1 MIPIQKPQQGQSTPV
16 PPLSQAAEEFIKNL
30 AGSLEIPDSRYEEA
44 EKRYKS
50 VGNWLKR
57 PGSVFEHAS
66 PDVHTQGSFA
76 LGTVIKPVSEDEEY
90 DIDMICSFEIDS
102 AKCSQEKL
110 KNLLKYELA
119 EYAKKY
125 SMQEPES
132 HRRCVRVRYAD
143 SAQFHL
149 DATPARPDRNRQRV
163 LLEQHKINNE
173 WAALAISI
181 TDEKHPAY
189 KITSTEWPRSNPRG
203 YLKWFRSRM
212 QVAFDRRRQE
222 IKLAEKR
229 ANVEEIPEYRV
240 KTPLQSAI
248 QILKRHRD
256 MTYDGEPDNKP
267 ISIIITTLAAL
278 AYNQEGSIH
287 QALFQILFTMDK
299 HIQRD
304 THGRA
309 VILNPTD
316 PLENFADKWREFP
329 EREEA
334 FYEWLQKARTDLVS
348 IAGLNDLKDIAE
360 SLSPVLGP
368 KLVENALG
376 RHKPAQGKNSLS
388 SLLPKWSVFNQPHKQ
403 QAPWPVAEQGYVKIK
418 SAEYKRQARGSMWRK
433 FDSNGTSLPKNCDL
447 VFEAVTNIPEPYDVY
462 WQVVNTGHEAGK
474 VSGLRGGFDKGDYE
488 LGRLK
493 KKESTSYRGSHTI
506 ECFIVK
512 NSRMLARSGPFI
524 VNIQ

>member
-1 MIPIQKPQQGQSTPV
+1 MTPAHKLQQDFPITV
-16 PPLSQAAEEFIKNL
+16 PTLSRTAEEFIKNL
-30 AGSLEIPDSRYEEA
+30 AESLEIPDSRYEEA

-57 PGSVFEHAS
+57 PGSAFEHAN
-66 PDVHTQGSFA
+66 PDVHTQGSFV

-90 DIDMICSFEIDS
+90 DIDMICNIDADPS
-102 AKCSQEKL
+102 KISQEKL
-110 KNLLKYELA
+110 KNLLHYELA

-125 SMQEPES
+125 SMQNPEP

-149 DATPARPDRNRQRV
+149 DATPARPDRDRQRF
-163 LLEQHKINNE
+163 LLEQHSIHNE
-173 WAALAISI
+173 WAALAIAI
-181 TDEKHPAY
+181 TDEKCPSY
-189 KITSTEWPRSNPRG
+189 KAINPDWPHSNPRG

-212 QVAFDRRRQE
+212 QVAFNRRRE
-222 IKLAEKR
+222 ELRFAEKR
-229 ANVEEIPEYRV
+229 ASVEEIPEYRV
-240 KTPLQSAI
+240 KTPLQAVI

-256 MTYDGEPDNKP
+256 MTYEGEPDNKP

-278 AYNQEGSIH
+278 SYNQETSIH
-287 QALFQILFTMDK
+287 QALFQILFAMDK

-304 THGRA
+304 MHGRA

-329 EREEA
+329 VREEA
-334 FYEWLQKARTDLVS
+334 FLGWLQKARTDLAS
-348 IAGLNDLKDIAE
+348 IAELNDLKEIAE
-360 SLSPVLGP
+360 SLSPVFGP
-368 KLVENALG
+368 RLVENALS
-376 RHKPAQGKNSLS
+376 RRQPTQSKSLLA
-388 SLLPKWSVFNQPHKQ
+388 LLPKWSLFSQPHKQ
-403 QAPWPVAEQGYVKIK
+403 QAPWPIAEQGYVKIK
-418 SAEYKRQARGSMWRK
+418 SAEYIRQVRGSMWRK
-433 FDSNGTSLPKNCDL
+433 FDNNGSSLPKNCDL
-447 VFEAVTNIPEPYDVY
+447 VFEAITNIQEPYDVY

-506 ECFIVK
+506 ECLIVR
-512 NSRMLARSGPFI
+512 NGRLLARSGPFI